1 MSTSQKIIKN
11 VAIAF
16 AIFLIITI
24 FSSILTGIYA
34 ITHIFSKDN
43 VGELKTYEIESFENL
58 DIDIKYTNI
67 NIKNGDKYIIET
79 NNSNIEL
86 KENGNNLNIIEKKH
100 NLFKKN
106 TGEITIYIPSNLEE
120 VKINNGAGNLYIES
134 LITNKL
140 NLNLG
145 AGETIIDNI
154 ESNSS
159 YIDTGIGSF
168 KINNGKLNNLDFN
181 MGIGETIITSIM
193 SGNSNLDTGIG
204 SLELNLIGTDYKLKI
219 NKGIGEITVD
229 NKKVKDNEI
238 IGNGSNIISISG
250 GIGEIKIQHKD

>member
-16 AIFLIITI
+16 AIFLIVTI

-34 ITHIFSKDN
+34 ITHIFSTDN
-43 VGELKTYEIESFENL
+43 IGELKTYEIEPFQNL

-67 NIKNGDKYIIET
+67 NIKKGDKYIIET
-79 NNSNIEL
+79 NNSNIEIKSLDDTL
-86 KENGNNLNIIEKKH
+86 KISEKKH

-145 AGETIIDNI
+145 AGETTIDNI
-154 ESNSS
+154 ETNST

-168 KINNGKLNNLDFN
+168 KINNGKLNDLDFD
-181 MGIGETIITSIM
+181 MGIGETTITSII

-219 NKGIGEITVD
+219 NKGIGKVTIDHKEIS
-229 NKKVKDNEI
+229 DNEI
-238 IGNGSNIISISG
+238 VGNGSNNISISG
-250 GIGEIKIQHKD
+250 GIGKIKIYKK